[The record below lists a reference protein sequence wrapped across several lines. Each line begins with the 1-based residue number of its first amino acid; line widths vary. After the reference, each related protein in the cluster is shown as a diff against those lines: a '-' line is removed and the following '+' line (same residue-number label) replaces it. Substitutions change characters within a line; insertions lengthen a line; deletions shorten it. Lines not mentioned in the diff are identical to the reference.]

1 MKATCD
7 RAIRQA
13 YVGLFVMYCV
23 LTVGCGAVANSSN
36 VQGKRLFMA
45 GQYSQALQ
53 SFERAVQQ
61 DPQNADAYYN
71 MAATY
76 HKLGASSANAQYLNQ
91 AEVLYNECLNR
102 NASHTDCYRGLA
114 VLLVETNRKDKA
126 FTLLRGWNAAEPR
139 STDPKLELARLYKEF
154 GDTQTASDLVVDAI
168 KQNPRDARA
177 NRAMGMLREQQG
189 ELNLALDSYQRAL
202 NANSMQPDLAA
213 KVASL
218 QQSIATQY
226 AGQPGARSTQMATTL
241 PVPTAGRY

>member
-1 MKATCD
+1 
-7 RAIRQA
+7 
-13 YVGLFVMYCV
+13 MYCV

-53 SFERAVQQ
+53 SFEKAVQQ

-114 VLLVETNRKDKA
+114 VL
-126 FTLLRGWNAAEPR
+126 
-139 STDPKLELARLYKEF
+139 
-154 GDTQTASDLVVDAI
+154 
-168 KQNPRDARA
+168 
-177 NRAMGMLREQQG
+177 
-189 ELNLALDSYQRAL
+189 
-202 NANSMQPDLAA
+202 
-213 KVASL
+213 
-218 QQSIATQY
+218 
-226 AGQPGARSTQMATTL
+226 
-241 PVPTAGRY
+241 

>member
-1 MKATCD
+1 MTL
-7 RAIRQA
+7 RA
-13 YVGLFVMYCV
+13 
-23 LTVGCGAVANSSN
+23 
-36 VQGKRLFMA
+36 
-45 GQYSQALQ
+45 
-53 SFERAVQQ
+53 
-61 DPQNADAYYN
+61 
-71 MAATY
+71 
-76 HKLGASSANAQYLNQ
+76 
-91 AEVLYNECLNR
+91 
-102 NASHTDCYRGLA
+102 
-114 VLLVETNRKDKA
+114 
-126 FTLLRGWNAAEPR
+126 

-202 NANSMQPDLAA
+202 NSNSMQPDLAA